1 MTDKEEKSPENNI
14 ENPESSTDVNSEKA
28 YNDDLDIEGALAA
41 VASLQ
46 DLSPE
51 AEPEIDD
58 SEDDLL
64 DEEDESLE
72 IQEFERVES
81 DESDLAESDD
91 DSEQAIESA
100 ISYENSIFPRPPV
113 SVLHRGQ
120 LASVV
125 PAVLLIGIGAYLTF
139 LVTTS
144 SATLQPGV
152 IVAILVGAMGAMLLA
167 QWLSSARWAIGS
179 FFIGILLLLTGG
191 TLSYLIL
198 PNNLSLMN
206 GYPLLLTAIG
216 TAFVITD
223 IFVPSG
229 RRAWLIGLILAISGL
244 GGVAITSTLM
254 DLTITDSARGLL
266 LAVGIVIIIVFLI
279 APILRRRQQ

>member
-1 MTDKEEKSPENNI
+1 MTDKEEQTPDNNI
-14 ENPESSTDVNSEKA
+14 ENPESSTDVNSERA

-46 DLSPE
+46 DLSSE
-51 AEPEIDD
+51 VEPEVDV
-58 SEDDLL
+58 SEEDVL

-72 IQEFERVES
+72 IQEFERIES
-81 DESDLAESDD
+81 DESDLAQSED
-91 DSEQAIESA
+91 DSDQVIESV
-100 ISYENSIFPRPPV
+100 INYENSVFPRPSM

-125 PAVLLIGIGAYLTF
+125 PAVLLIGIGVYLTF

-144 SATLQPGV
+144 SVILQPGV
-152 IVAILVGAMGAMLLA
+152 IVAILVGAIGAMLLA

-191 TLSYLIL
+191 TLAYLIL

-229 RRAWLIGLILAISGL
+229 RRAWLIGLILAIAGL
-244 GGVAITSTLM
+244 IGVATTTMLM
-254 DLTITDSARGLL
+254 GLAITDSARGLL
-266 LAVGIVIIIVFLI
+266 LAVAIVIIIVFLI